1 MNNDTED
8 LKDKRVLTFD
18 EIQTIARKLGHLTNS
33 QSRDIADAI
42 ISVSSGAE
50 SINEVVTRIQEENY
64 TDE

>member
-8 LKDKRVLTFD
+8 LKDKRVLTFE
-18 EIQTIARKLGHLTNS
+18 EIQIIARKLGNLTNS

-50 SINEVVTRIQEENY
+50 SINEVVTRIQDENY
-64 TDE
+64 IDE